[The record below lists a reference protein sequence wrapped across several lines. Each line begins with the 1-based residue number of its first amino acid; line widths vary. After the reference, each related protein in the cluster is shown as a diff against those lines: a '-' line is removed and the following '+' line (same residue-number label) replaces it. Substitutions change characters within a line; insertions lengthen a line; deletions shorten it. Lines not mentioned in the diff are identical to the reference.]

1 MKSNVTRYA
10 ESQSLKCFM
19 LDAFGSDYA
28 DEHMKDNIITLS
40 EFVCLM
46 FNVHTFIRLLI
57 AICTTSVD
65 ST

>member
-10 ESQSLKCFM
+10 ESQSSKCFI

-46 FNVHTFIRLLI
+46 FNVHTFTKLLI
-57 AICTTSVD
+57 AICTTSFD
-65 ST
+65 RT

>member
-10 ESQSLKCFM
+10 ESQSPKCFM
-19 LDAFGSDYA
+19 LDAFGSDV
-28 DEHMKDNIITLS
+28 DEHMKDNIIILS

-46 FNVHTFIRLLI
+46 FNGHTFTKLLI